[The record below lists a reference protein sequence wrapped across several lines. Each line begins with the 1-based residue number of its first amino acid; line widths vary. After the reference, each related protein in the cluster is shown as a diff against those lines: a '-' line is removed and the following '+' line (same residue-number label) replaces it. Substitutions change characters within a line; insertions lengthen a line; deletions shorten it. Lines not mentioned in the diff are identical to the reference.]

1 MKKINLVIASNNL
14 EYLEY
19 LLSFLRESEYV
30 DSFIIKTFSKRET
43 LIEFLQTNNQFEL
56 LLVEPQLLPQNI
68 VLANTIIIQ
77 LLDNPRT
84 NTETAYHTVYKYQ
97 PLNLLFSQITA
108 IYSDTNGQVLNNI
121 DQNRDKRVI
130 SVYSTTGGV
139 GKTTIAINVAREAAF
154 RGNKVFYLNLEWI
167 SSNPSFFATS
177 NSFDFSKVIYY
188 LKSNRGQLNSK
199 LSGLKRYD
207 PTIKVEYFDSVL
219 NPNELLDLTV
229 EDIKILIDTLFEVGG
244 YELIVIDLDSTL
256 NDYVIGA
263 FNCSNNIIW
272 ALLDNPIYID
282 KTEQL
287 LNQLKLFFKN
297 QYPAYEH
304 KILFTHNR
312 YLGNI
317 SNNFNALKI
326 SIDSS
331 LNLPYVPE
339 WKFIDNIVQLYG
351 NEQFNQQIQ
360 KLYAT
365 LSQVNRLMGVK

>member
-19 LLSFLRESEYV
+19 LLSFLRESEYA

-43 LIEFLQTNNQFEL
+43 LIEFLQINNQFEL

-77 LLDNPRT
+77 LLDNPQT
-84 NTETAYHTVYKYQ
+84 NTETTYHSVYKYQ

-229 EDIKILIDTLFEVGG
+229 EDIQILIDTLFEVGG
-244 YELIVIDLDSTL
+244 YELIVIDLDATL

-304 KILFTHNR
+304 KILFIHNR

-317 SNNFNALKI
+317 SNDFNGLKI